1 MFSSLVCLS
10 IPQHASHRHA
20 SAHATARA
28 ALAHRFTRHK
38 LIASNS
44 TSSLTSTSMLSS
56 PVCSTVNKMCEVPGC
71 FVRPS
76 FKFPVRG
83 AASQRCAR
91 HKLPGM
97 VGNSGKLTGRA
108 FSKGPTSAGDDAT
121 LPTLPQSSPV
131 TSTPKR
137 ARGELLRIQRE
148 QMMRILGEGS
158 AEAEAKPTASP
169 QDCSSALPAK
179 KMKHSSPTENSG
191 DVECETTAKSACS
204 TPKKE
209 DILPQQST
217 ESSMPAVEIVA
228 PGAHT
233 PNSGTYSELAKV
245 AADVCVLNSGAS
257 LAVQP
262 SVGVSK
268 TASPFKTAPPFLT
281 QRGVPLMM
289 ANSCPAAQPA
299 PQHTLHAATSPG
311 NMNIPYRALSA
322 LDFHQA
328 FLALSSTFSPAMWC
342 PSLAAANHYAT
353 PFIPSLNPWAA
364 AGLTMPLNW
373 NVLNSPS
380 AAPSMTSPTAA
391 SAHNAISQF
400 MHAAPPESMG
410 GPQAQAMPSEPN
422 TAPPY
427 RVDIT

>member
-1 MFSSLVCLS
+1 
-10 IPQHASHRHA
+10 
-20 SAHATARA
+20 
-28 ALAHRFTRHK
+28 
-38 LIASNS
+38 
-44 TSSLTSTSMLSS
+44 
-56 PVCSTVNKMCEVPGC
+56 MCEVPGC

-76 FKFPVRG
+76 FKFPARG
-83 AASQRCAR
+83 TASQRCAR

-179 KMKHSSPTENSG
+179 KMKNSSPTENSG
-191 DVECETTAKSACS
+191 DVERETTAKSACS

-217 ESSMPAVEIVA
+217 ESSMPAVA

-233 PNSGTYSELAKV
+233 PNSRTYSEHAKV
-245 AADVCVLNSGAS
+245 AAAGICVLNSGAS

-299 PQHTLHAATSPG
+299 PQHTLHAAASLG
-311 NMNIPYRALSA
+311 NVNMPYRALNA

-342 PSLAAANHYAT
+342 PSLAAANHCAT

-380 AAPSMTSPTAA
+380 AAPSPAAA